1 MNRQRSSSVMDM
13 LAAIADRHYAWL
25 IVLIAPAIIFGPMLL
40 SGKALFWGTP
50 LLQFVPWREFAF
62 ETLRNG
68 HVPLWNP
75 LVGMGAPLIANY
87 QSALFYPPNILLFFT
102 GPVWGQG
109 LLVLVHVVWAGMGMI
124 YLARKLGFGLM
135 AQTIAGLAFSLS
147 GYHIARAGFLSINAA
162 VAWLPWLI
170 AATELVVREVGESGF
185 RQRAIRPILALALVL
200 TMQWLAGHAQTAWY
214 SLLLMVCWSLW
225 RGVQRR
231 KWEGILASLGAPLIA
246 GALAFALSAIQ
257 LIPVLEYLALSQRAT
272 DLNRELALTY
282 SFWPWRILGLLI
294 PDVFGNPAHGDYWGY
309 ANYWEDAIYIGT
321 LPFVL
326 AVLAVIR
333 GIRKSRWTSFIGFLI
348 LLGGVSLILALG
360 KNTFIFNFLFDHVPT
375 FDLFQAP
382 SRWMVIFVFCLSL
395 LAAIGAELWESEKL
409 VRLFWVRL
417 GTVGAVTMV
426 VVAVLSRWVL
436 EDIQATFV
444 PAIATAGVLL
454 SITGILA
461 WRRRLRPAPVW
472 PIVICTFVALDL
484 VWAMKGLNPSIS
496 AEYYKSASQLSNRVS
511 GDSRI
516 YMPADL
522 EYELKFE
529 QTHRFDTFFPEV
541 DWDVVRDVGLPN
553 TAMLDGISSANNF
566 DPLVPRRYSQ
576 WIAELE
582 KTPLN
587 QESPILALMDVGWLA
602 DDGEQEVYLEVSNPS
617 RVRAIGIV
625 HRVEEDDQILSRIF
639 NSSFDPE
646 GELFIEGL
654 PQLPKTQADVKGTFT
669 IIDQQDPNRVQM
681 NANLTGDGWVILSD
695 LWFPGW
701 RATIDGQ
708 EQPIYKADYL
718 FRAIEVPGGE
728 HFIEFVYRPSSFKWG
743 VWISAIAWVIF
754 GFTLWTSRKI

>member
-1 MNRQRSSSVMDM
+1 MNRQRNSSAKDM
-13 LAAIADRHYAWL
+13 LAAIASRHYSWL
-25 IVLIAPAIIFGPMLL
+25 IVLIAPTIIFGPMLL

-68 HVPLWNP
+68 HLPLWNP

-87 QSALFYPPNILLFFT
+87 QSALFYPPNVLLIIT

-109 LLVLVHVVWAGMGMI
+109 LLVLVHVVWAGIGMI

-135 AQTIAGLAFSLS
+135 AQTVAGLAFSLS
-147 GYHIARAGFLSINAA
+147 GYNIARAGFLSINAA
-162 VAWLPWLI
+162 VAWLPWMI
-170 AATELVVREVGESGF
+170 AATEIVIREVADSGF
-185 RQRAIRPILALALVL
+185 QKRAIRPILALSLVL

-214 SLLLMVCWSLW
+214 SLILMVCWGIW
-225 RGVQRR
+225 RGFQRR
-231 KWEGILASLGAPLIA
+231 KRDGIIATLGAMLIA

-257 LIPVLEYLALSQRAT
+257 LIPVFEYLTLSQRAT

-282 SFWPWRILGLLI
+282 SFWPWRIIGLLI

-326 AVLAVIR
+326 GVLAVFR
-333 GIRKSRWTSFIGFLI
+333 GIRKNRWKGFIGFLLI
-348 LLGGVSLILALG
+348 LGGLSLILALG
-360 KNTFIFNFLFDHVPT
+360 KNTPIFNFLFDHVPT

-382 SRWMVIFVFCLSL
+382 SRWMVIFIFCLSL
-395 LAAIGAELWESEKL
+395 LAALGAELWESEKL

-417 GTVGAVTMV
+417 GTVGAVTISA
-426 VVAVLSRWVL
+426 VAIFSRWVL
-436 EDIQATFV
+436 KDIQATFV
-444 PAIATAGVLL
+444 PAIATAGLLL
-454 SITGILA
+454 SVTGILA
-461 WRRRLRPAPVW
+461 WRRRIRPAPVW

-484 VWAMKGLNPSIS
+484 IWAAKGLNPSIS
-496 AEYYKSASQLSNRVS
+496 AEYYETASQLPNRTS
-511 GDSRI
+511 GNSRI
-516 YMPADL
+516 YMPAAL

-541 DWDVVRDVGLPN
+541 DWEVVRDVGLPN
-553 TAMLDGISSANNF
+553 TAMLEGISSANNF

-587 QESPILALMDVGWLA
+587 QENPILALMNVGWLA
-602 DDGEQEVYLEVSNPS
+602 DDGEQDVYLQVSNPS
-617 RVRAIGIV
+617 RVRAVGAV
-625 HRVEEDDQILSRIF
+625 HWAEDDDRILNRIF
-639 NSSFDPE
+639 NGSFDPE
-646 GELFIEGL
+646 REVFIEGVS
-654 PQLPKTQADVKGTFT
+654 QLPETSTEVHGTFT
-669 IIDQQDPNRVQM
+669 ILDQKDPNRVQI
-681 NANLTGDGWVILSD
+681 NADLTGDGWVILSD

-701 RATIDGQ
+701 RVAVDGQ
-708 EQPIYKADYL
+708 ERPIHRADYI
-718 FRAIEVPGGE
+718 FRAVEVPGGE
-728 HFIEFVYRPSSFKWG
+728 HFIEFTYRPNSFKWG
-743 VWISAIAWVIF
+743 GWISVLACVIF
-754 GFTLWTSRKI
+754 GTALWTSRTK